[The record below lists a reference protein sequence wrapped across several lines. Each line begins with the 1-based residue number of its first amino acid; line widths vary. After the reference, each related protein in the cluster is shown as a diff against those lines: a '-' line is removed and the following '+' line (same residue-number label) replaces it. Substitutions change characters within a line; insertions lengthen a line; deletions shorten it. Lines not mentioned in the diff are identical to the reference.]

1 MKVLVA
7 EDDPYT
13 RKALEEILTGD
24 GYQVEAVSDGMAA
37 WNAFRNG
44 GADFACLDVMM
55 PGLSGYDVCRKI
67 RDSGSTIPVL
77 FVSAKS
83 EEIDTVLG
91 LELGADDYIAK
102 PFGARE
108 LSARIR
114 AILRRAAHSEGGE
127 ADNLTRGL
135 TAQQNKGDKQ
145 QGIDPEAI
153 TSSGPF
159 DFGPWHVVPSELR
172 AHREGS
178 TAADLSP
185 REVCLMYQLV
195 RNRGKVVSRTSFF
208 QSCWGWDSAPQSRT
222 LDQHIA
228 VLRKK
233 IENDPKTPQLIETVQ
248 GVGYRMN

>member
-13 RKALEEILTGD
+13 RKALVEILASD
-24 GYQVEAVSDGMAA
+24 GYEVEAVSDGVAA

-44 GADFACLDVMM
+44 GADLACLDVMM

-114 AILRRAAHSEGGE
+114 AILRRATASDDPE
-127 ADNLTRGL
+127 ARAMAKNL
-135 TAQQNKGDKQ
+135 TAQNRDNG

-153 TSSGPF
+153 TASGPF

-172 AHREGS
+172 AHRS
-178 TAADLSP
+178 DVVVDLSP
-185 REVCLMYQLV
+185 REICLMFQLV
-195 RNRGKVVSRTSFF
+195 RNKGKVVSRTSFF

-233 IENDPKTPQLIETVQ
+233 IESDPKIPLLIETVQ
-248 GVGYRMN
+248 GIGYRMN